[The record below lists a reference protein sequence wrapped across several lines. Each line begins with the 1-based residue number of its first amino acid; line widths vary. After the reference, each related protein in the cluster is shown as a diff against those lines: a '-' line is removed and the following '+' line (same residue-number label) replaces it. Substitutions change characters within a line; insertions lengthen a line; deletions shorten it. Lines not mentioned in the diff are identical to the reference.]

1 MAYDEVVSQMKQ
13 RAAAFEFP
21 SEGVGPAGID
31 PERDLLQPP
40 SMSERLYSER
50 LYSERLYSEQ
60 IDAFDQMLVASS
72 RMFQYEALHQDE
84 AITEGKD
91 ECSIVKDSLACLR
104 NER

>member
-1 MAYDEVVSQMKQ
+1 MAYYEVVSQMKQ

-21 SEGVGPAGID
+21 SEGIGLAGID

-40 SMSERLYSER
+40 SMSERLYSE
-50 LYSERLYSEQ
+50 Q

-72 RMFQYEALHQDE
+72 RTFQYEALHQDE

>member
-1 MAYDEVVSQMKQ
+1 MAYYEVVSQMKQ

-21 SEGVGPAGID
+21 SEGVGLAGID

-50 LYSERLYSEQ
+50 LYSEQ

-72 RMFQYEALHQDE
+72 RTFQYEALHQDE

>member
-1 MAYDEVVSQMKQ
+1 MAYYEVVSQMKQ

-21 SEGVGPAGID
+21 SEGVGLAGID

-40 SMSERLYSER
+40 SM
-50 LYSERLYSEQ
+50 SERLYSEQ